1 VQNNNPKMNEQPA
14 QTVQPVKRR
23 GCFFYGCLTVLI
35 LAILVAV
42 GGCLAIR
49 SAVSSFVNKFADT
62 KPMALPKVQL
72 SKAETESLDQ
82 RVKAFQSAIDT
93 NGPAQPLTLAVNEI
107 NALIDR
113 KPELKDK
120 FYLGIDDDQF
130 KAQVSIPLEDLRIPF
145 FRGLLKGRYLNGS
158 ANLKAFLQ
166 NGVLVVTLD
175 SVEVNGKQLPAEM
188 LAGLKNKN
196 LVEGLMSDPN
206 IAAVLNNLQSIQAK
220 GGSVTITPKAKP

>member
-1 VQNNNPKMNEQPA
+1 MNEPSTP
-14 QTVQPVKRR
+14 TVQPVKRR

-35 LAILVAV
+35 LAIVFGV
-42 GGCLAIR
+42 GSCIAIR
-49 SAVSSFVNKFADT
+49 SAVNSFVSKFADT

-107 NALIDR
+107 NSLIDR
-113 KPELKDK
+113 NAELKDK
-120 FYLGIDDDQF
+120 FYLGINDDQF
-130 KAQVSIPLEDLRIPF
+130 KAQVSIPLEDLKLPF
-145 FRGLLKGRYLNGS
+145 FRSLLKGRYLNGS

-166 NGVLVVTLD
+166 NSVLVVTLE

-188 LAGLKNKN
+188 LAGFKNRN
-196 LVEGLMSDPN
+196 LVEGLMSDPK

-220 GGSVTITPKAKP
+220 GGAVTITPKTRP